1 MNKVTENTKR
11 IIGQRINELLAI
23 NDVKQK
29 ELAAHLSIPD
39 NTVSYFVKGARV
51 PNTEQIIKIAQ
62 YFNVSADY
70 LLGLT
75 DIKTTDTD
83 LKAIAEYLCVDE
95 ELIKKFD
102 IFKILKNRPNDLGE
116 PAPAYDILS
125 YIFND
130 IVSSTGQFCA
140 CCAGLAEALATKAL
154 YIKSFPDMHFSKKLS
169 EHNNLLGDAS
179 PNDQDIIID
188 YDDNDK
194 NIKLIQLEMF
204 EATSQWVSKCLDD
217 ERINKRIGNDFKY
230 QTDAFLDSYELYQ
243 KEHHER
249 SGGNG
254 KHTREKK

>member
-1 MNKVTENTKR
+1 MNKASKINTPPIPIFRKLMDTTPNVTRADLAKYLGVSAVA
-11 IIGQRINELLAI
+11 IGQYYNGDALP
-23 NDVKQK
+23 
-29 ELAAHLSIPD
+29 SMD
-39 NTVSYFVKGARV
+39 NL
-51 PNTEQIIKIAQ
+51 IKIAK
-62 YFNVSADY
+62 YFNVSTDY

-140 CCAGLAEALATKAL
+140 CCAELVEALATKAL
-154 YIKSFPDMHFSKKLS
+154 YIKSFPDMHFSKKLC
-169 EHNNLLGDAS
+169 ELDNLLGDAS
-179 PNDQDIIID
+179 SNDQEIIID
-188 YDDNDK
+188 YYDNDK
-194 NIKLIQLEMF
+194 KIKLIQLEMF
-204 EATSQWVSKCLDD
+204 EVISQWISECLDD
-217 ERINKRIGNDFKY
+217 ERINKRIGNDFRY

-254 KHTREKK
+254 KHKED